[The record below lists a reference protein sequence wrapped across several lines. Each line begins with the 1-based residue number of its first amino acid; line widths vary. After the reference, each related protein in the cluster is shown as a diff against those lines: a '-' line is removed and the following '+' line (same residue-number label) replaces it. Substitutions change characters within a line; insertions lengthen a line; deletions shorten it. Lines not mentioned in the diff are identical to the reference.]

1 MRKALPLNGLRAFE
15 ATARHMSFQKAAD
28 ELCVTSTAIS
38 HQIRQLEEFLGI
50 ALFKRRPRPIT
61 LTDSGADLFP
71 AVRSALDALDDAVKS
86 IQPRPNRER
95 LTVSMTNSFA
105 THWLLPRLSRFH
117 EQHPDIAINVHASES
132 IADLETGEVDC
143 AIRYVGEL
151 PQDLVCYPLF
161 RDNFFP
167 VCTPS
172 VIDEDLP
179 LTNLQELCQKHLLHF
194 EWKRRGRNNPTWDRW
209 FDCIGKQ
216 FTIPTGCRSEEG
228 VQFSEETL
236 AIQAAIQGQ
245 GVALCST
252 LMTAY
257 FIKNNQLAV
266 AFDFSIPG
274 YLSALVY
281 PPSARKR
288 ESIGLFREWI
298 IAEARAFR
306 SEHPTEFFT
315 EDEWPYSS

>member
-28 ELCVTSTAIS
+28 ELCVTATAIS
-38 HQIRQLEEFLGI
+38 HQIRQLEKFLDVT
-50 ALFKRRPRPIT
+50 LFKRRPRPLT
-61 LTDSGADLFP
+61 LTVSGAELFP
-71 AVRSALDALDDAVKS
+71 AVRAALDGLDDAVNT
-86 IQPRPNRER
+86 IRPQQNREQ
-95 LTVSMTNSFA
+95 LTVSMTNAFA

-117 EQHPDIAINVHASES
+117 EQYPDIAINMHASES
-132 IADLETGEVDC
+132 VTDLETGEIDC
-143 AIRYVGEL
+143 AIRYLGEL

-172 VIDEDLP
+172 LINEHLP
-179 LTNLQELCQKHLLHF
+179 LTSLQELCQKRLLHF
-194 EWKRRGRNNPTWDRW
+194 EWKRPSKDKATWDRW
-209 FDCIGKQ
+209 FDCISKQ
-216 FTIPTGCRSEEG
+216 LTVPVECQPREG

-236 AIQAAIQGQ
+236 AIQAVLQGQ

-252 LMTAY
+252 LMTADY
-257 FIKNNQLAV
+257 VKDNQLAV

-274 YLSALVY
+274 YLSAFVY
-281 PPSARKR
+281 PPSARKH

-298 IAEARAFR
+298 LAEAREFR
-306 SEHPTEFFT
+306 SGVPAEFFT
-315 EDEWPYSS
+315 EDE